1 MSVTD
6 VVDAL
11 THAFK
16 DERLQPTITVLE
28 AASDWSAFFASSLET
43 IAGHSQPLGFRFAR
57 VESGPHA
64 PVRMFVRDNS
74 KGEWLGY
81 RRTSEPIVVLK
92 SLPRGNLKALP
103 PLEGKDKDAQTHAV
117 EVALSK
123 HLIEQLEA
131 DELKRIIAEGTLG
144 AQPLEVAPSSGSAD
158 IAKCAKITRP
168 RKAEYLEPGD
178 KFAVRLIDGPPRSVQ
193 PPPAAR
199 AARSAAASKP
209 PVPLFYKP
217 RVSLITDKPSE
228 LKRLREAAEREVAAR
243 ESGASTA
250 APSSAPS
257 SAAAAPA
264 SVSAA
269 AQRKSPSPRRASR
282 RTPVPRR
289 SPLVPWDN
297 IDED

>member
-1 MSVTD
+1 MQRLHRTRRTVNQSHSELVAWLQVLGLARTRDLGALGDVCAAARRRNLQRLSAQGAEPGHTHTYLDALYSHLQRALREHTLGSVAD

-131 DELKRIIAEGTLG
+131 DELKRIIAEELVNLDG
-144 AQPLEVAPSSGSAD
+144 V
-158 IAKCAKITRP
+158 
-168 RKAEYLEPGD
+168 EP
-178 KFAVRLIDGPPRSVQ
+178 V
-193 PPPAAR
+193 
-199 AARSAAASKP
+199 
-209 PVPLFYKP
+209 
-217 RVSLITDKPSE
+217 
-228 LKRLREAAEREVAAR
+228 ERH
-243 ESGASTA
+243 
-250 APSSAPS
+250 
-257 SAAAAPA
+257 
-264 SVSAA
+264 
-269 AQRKSPSPRRASR
+269 
-282 RTPVPRR
+282 
-289 SPLVPWDN
+289 
-297 IDED
+297 